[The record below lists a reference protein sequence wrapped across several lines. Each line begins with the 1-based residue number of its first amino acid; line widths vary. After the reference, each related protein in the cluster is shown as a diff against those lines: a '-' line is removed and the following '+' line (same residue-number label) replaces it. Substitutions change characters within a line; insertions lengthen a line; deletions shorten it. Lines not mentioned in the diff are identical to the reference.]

1 MSTESYLQLPGD
13 EAAAAIWT
21 PSNWLPRRAQV
32 VSAVQLQIDEVIG
45 ATGREDE
52 NEADV
57 RTTSM
62 RQGIGLVFVLG
73 LAAGLLPFLVNWF
86 NATRA
91 GTALPLLR
99 FAQQWQQIDA
109 TGAEPPFPFGVWID
123 TARTVAGLEPRLPGW
138 LAAFFSA
145 LGEWINQPLSWLAL
159 WLVYGLGIL
168 IVSHIFGGRTTLQRF
183 YAATAYAFTPL
194 LLTVLTPIPCLGALA
209 TFVAVIWMIVL
220 YTHAVQVVTELDLG
234 RALLSVLLPGAL
246 ALLFAIVAGG
256 AFIVTIIRVFFGML

>member
-1 MSTESYLQLPGD
+1 MSAESFVQLPGD
-13 EAAAAIWT
+13 EAAAAIWS
-21 PSNWLPRRAQV
+21 PSNWLPQRAQV

-52 NEADV
+52 NEANE

-73 LAAGLLPFLVNWF
+73 LAAGILPFLVNWF

-99 FAQQWQQIDA
+99 FAQQGQRFGA
-109 TGAEPPFPFGVWID
+109 TGAEAPFPFDLWIE

-145 LGEWINQPLSWLAL
+145 LGAWINQPLNWLAL

-168 IVSHIFGGRTTLQRF
+168 VVSHILGGRTTLQRF

-194 LLTVLTPIPCLGALA
+194 LLTVLSPIPCIGALA
-209 TFVAVIWMIVL
+209 AFIAVIWMIVL

-256 AFIVTIIRVFFGML
+256 ALIVTIIRAFFGVL